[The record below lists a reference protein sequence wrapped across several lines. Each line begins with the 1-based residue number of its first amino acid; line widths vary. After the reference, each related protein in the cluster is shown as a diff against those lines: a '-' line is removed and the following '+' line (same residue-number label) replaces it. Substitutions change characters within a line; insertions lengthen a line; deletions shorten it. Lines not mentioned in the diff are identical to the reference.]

1 MSSIPNPKERQRII
15 MPSNKRAKPAAT
27 EVEQVT
33 NLGATVDAL
42 GTLKAR
48 IADLMIQEREL
59 KESIADLPEGS
70 YEGKRYRLT
79 IAECTRSGLDMDA
92 VRAHLSPQF
101 IAAHTTYTPYR
112 RTTVVARTGKGLT
125 PAIEAA

>member
-1 MSSIPNPKERQRII
+1 

-27 EVEQVT
+27 EVLEQVT

-42 GTLKAR
+42 GVLKAK
-48 IADLMIQEREL
+48 ISDLLIQEREL

-70 YEGKRYRLT
+70 YEGKKFRLT
-79 IAECTRSGLDMDA
+79 IAECTRSGLDMAA
-92 VRAHLSPQF
+92 VKAHLSPHF
-101 IAAHTTYTPYR
+101 IAEHTIYTPYR